1 MKNDILD
8 KPKVTSGNIFEV
20 QIIESNEKD
29 KTIMN
34 WREGLARIWLILS
47 VLWISG
53 TFGFI
58 IYRTQDR
65 GWSIGE
71 AINRL
76 MNDLPMVILIWFGP
90 PFLLFVLYKMIC
102 WIIAGFHLKQ
112 RGDKSSLDE

>member
-53 TFGFI
+53 LFGYV
-58 IYRTQDR
+58 IYKALDY
-65 GWSIGE
+65 GWSVDE
-71 AINRL
+71 TVTRLINSA
-76 MNDLPMVILIWFGP
+76 PYVVILCFGP
-90 PFLLFVLYKMIC
+90 PLLLFILYKMVC
-102 WIIAGFHLKQ
+102 WIITGFRPKQ
-112 RGDKSSLDE
+112 REDHSSLDE